1 MKKSKTM
8 PKLIVYREKEWVNMA
23 EAYELY
29 INNQKMAE
37 LVRGNKKVIKL
48 KDEKLSLC
56 AKMQGGYASD
66 EIQINTKKGQT
77 IKLKVSG
84 FKFQKFILPYFGFSI
99 PLYALL
105 REMDILPVWMAVG
118 LLLPVGIYAFYYYV
132 LRPDRSLRIE
142 VLN

>member
-29 INNQKMAE
+29 VNNEKMAE

-48 KDEKLSLC
+48 KNDEVILC
-56 AKMQGGYASD
+56 ARMPGGYASD
-66 EIQINTKKGQT
+66 ELNIKAKKGQT
-77 IKLKVSG
+77 VKLKVSG

-99 PLYALL
+99 PVYALL
-105 REMDILPVWMAVG
+105 REMDILPVWVVIA
-118 LLLPVGIYAFYYYV
+118 LLIPAGAYAFYYYV